1 MAISVMCPGC
11 KTVFSVSDKFAGK
24 TGPCPKCKQQI
35 TVPAASKGIVIHEPE
50 APSTTSTASG
60 RAPTAPLVRFD
71 LPMTTTQWAVWGML
85 LPLGLFLALAARF
98 LFGAG
103 QAPGWCLAAAALLF
117 AIPCARLGYEAI
129 RDRELEPYRGL
140 PLTLR
145 TLACGVAWA
154 LLWFAHGFIPPDMT
168 RELWQWLF
176 IGPIFFG
183 VGALAALAAF
193 DFDWGTAVAHFSLYA
208 IVTALARWLAGF
220 PPV

>member
-71 LPMTTTQWAVWGML
+71 LPMTTTQWVVWGML

-103 QAPGWCLAAAALLF
+103 QAPGWCLAVAALLF

-145 TLACGVAWA
+145 TLACGATWA

-208 IVTALARWLAGF
+208 IVTVLARWLAGF
-220 PPV
+220 PPL